1 VQDARRANTNASL
14 GCSVGRT
21 EASEDNC
28 AHAAHG
34 AKEWLGIW
42 KLAISNRESKFGPSK
57 GRGHGYGLCLSRY
70 TRGSRKGG
78 KTHGIDGAKED
89 LVSMIQEE
97 NIRCAKEDSFVQ
109 RN

>member
-1 VQDARRANTNASL
+1 MAGNLEVSYL
-14 GCSVGRT
+14 
-21 EASEDNC
+21 
-28 AHAAHG
+28 
-34 AKEWLGIW
+34 
-42 KLAISNRESKFGPSK
+42 NRESKFGPSK
-57 GRGHGYGLCLSRY
+57 RRGHGYGLCLSRY

-89 LVSMIQEE
+89 LVSMVQEE